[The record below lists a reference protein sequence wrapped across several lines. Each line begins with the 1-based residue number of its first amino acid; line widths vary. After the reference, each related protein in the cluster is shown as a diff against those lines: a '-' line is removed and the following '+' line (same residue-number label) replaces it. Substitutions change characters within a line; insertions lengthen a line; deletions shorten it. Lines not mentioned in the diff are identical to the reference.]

1 MHNLLFAIN
10 YFINMIQIR
19 DPNQRHLCSDSTTNF
34 RGHLTLDQAK
44 EDWLDLI
51 LMIFTNV
58 QAVDEDDSSL
68 V

>member
-1 MHNLLFAIN
+1 MHKVIDCLSITLPRIVL
-10 YFINMIQIR
+10 

-34 RGHLTLDQAK
+34 KGHLTLDQAK
-44 EDWLDLI
+44 GGWLDLI

-58 QAVDEDDSSL
+58 QAVDEDYSSL